1 MEAEAGMTNEY
12 RCETDGRR
20 QLLLEQAPGPG
31 RLNAIDFVVVKDG
44 DGVPTSLRQRVLLL
58 RFLFEDR
65 LDTLTSDAVVIRGG
79 VRTIDPRVRWAF
91 HLPAVALPGGVG
103 VDPTVDPELTASERT
118 WLAGLELDIDEPDHW
133 LEVML
138 EAYGDFS
145 RYELRLRGG
154 AGDVLPPLG
163 FDRRSSQ
170 VDFDF
175 KVECPSDFD
184 CRDDQRCA
192 TTPVQAPAIDYLAR
206 DYASFRRLMFERLAL
221 TQPDDP
227 SDAPATTRTAI
238 IEALAFAADR
248 ASYYLEAASTET
260 YPSTART
267 RPSVRRHARLRDYA
281 MHEGCNARA
290 FAMLRVAAGTSL
302 LRGPN
307 EPPLLDVG
315 AVMLTRVPDHGVVV
329 RDHAKADAL
338 AHGPIVFEAMHPVRT
353 LVDAH
358 AEIEIHTWGDTDC
371 CLPKGATAAT
381 LRDPE
386 GRLAL
391 APGDFLIFE
400 QIRDPRTH
408 QLADADPA
416 ARYVVRLTDVSAPY
430 GDPLVEHGGGPL
442 QVVDVHWHAE
452 DALPAALWLSA
463 DDEVLAV
470 ARANLVLVDHGRTMR
485 TPVDRP
491 LRLQPFGNQ
500 GRLRTPVSEPALT
513 YREPYDPD
521 ASATRVTRQD
531 PRLAMPEIVLDGEGE
546 RWQPQSEL
554 LASSASSRDFV
565 VEMENDRTAWLRFGD
580 DRQGRRPLDTSTF
593 AAVFRVGSGPDGN
606 VGAHALAH
614 VVVDEGLV
622 DPFAAA
628 AVVEVR
634 NPLPAV
640 GGERPESIEQV
651 RLYAPH
657 AFRRQERAVTVE
669 DWTEVARR
677 HPGVQQAVA
686 TIEWTGSWHT
696 VFVSVDRIGGREVD
710 DAFVG
715 EMSLFLERYRLA
727 GYDIHV
733 AAPHWVPLDIA
744 LTVCVAPTHYAEH
757 VQKQLYQEF
766 SRLDLPDGRRGHFHP
781 DELTFGDDIY
791 LSPIVARAT
800 AVPGVRWVD
809 VSLPV
814 GPGDNDNRFRR
825 RGRPQGTEIDDGKIA
840 IGRLEIAR
848 CDNDPNAPDH
858 GQIRFFMEGGA

>member
-1 MEAEAGMTNEY
+1 MTHEY

-20 QLLLEQAPGPG
+20 QLLLEQPPGPG

-44 DGVPTSLRQRVLLL
+44 DGVPNPLRQRVLLVK
-58 RFLFEDR
+58 FLFADR
-65 LDTLTSDAVVIRGG
+65 VDTLTGDSVTIRGG

-91 HLPAVALPGGVG
+91 HLPSVSQPGGVG
-103 VDPTVDPELTASERT
+103 VDATVDPELTLPERA
-118 WLAGLELDIDEPDHW
+118 WLSSLELEVTNPDHW
-133 LEVML
+133 LVVML

-184 CRDDQRCA
+184 CRDDDTCTR
-192 TTPVQAPAIDYLAR
+192 PVPQAPAIDYLAR

-221 TQPDDP
+221 TQPDEP
-227 SDAPATTRTAI
+227 SDAPAATRTAI
-238 IEALAFAADR
+238 VEALAFAADR

-267 RPSVRRHARLRDYA
+267 RPSVRRHARLRDYV

-290 FAMLRVAAGTSL
+290 FVALRVAAGASL
-302 LRGPN
+302 VRGPGQ
-307 EPPLLDVG
+307 PALLETG
-315 AVMLTRVPDHGVVV
+315 AMMLTRVPDHGVVI
-329 RDHAKADAL
+329 REHAKPDAL
-338 AHGPIVFEAMHPVRT
+338 AHAPIVFEAMHPVRT

-358 AEIEIHTWGDTDC
+358 AEIEVHTWGDTDC

-381 LRDPE
+381 LRDPD

-391 APGDFLIFE
+391 MPGDFLLFE
-400 QIRDPRTH
+400 QVRDPDTR
-408 QLADADPA
+408 QIADADPA
-416 ARYVVRLTDVSAPY
+416 ARYVVRLVDVSAPY
-430 GDPLVEHGGGPL
+430 GDPLVEHAGGPL
-442 QVVDVHWHAE
+442 QVIDVRWHAD
-452 DALPAALWLSA
+452 DALPAALPLSA
-463 DDEVLAV
+463 DDEILAV
-470 ARANLVLVDHGRTMR
+470 ARANLVLVDHGRTMQ
-485 TPVDRP
+485 TAGDRP

-500 GRLRTPVSEPALT
+500 GRLRTLLSEPALT
-513 YREPYDPD
+513 FREPYD
-521 ASATRVTRQD
+521 ASASASRVIRQA
-531 PRLAMPEIVLDGEGE
+531 PRQAQPEIVLEGEGE
-546 RWQPQSEL
+546 RWTPQTDL
-554 LASSASSRDFV
+554 LASGPSSRDFV
-565 VEMENDRTAWLRFGD
+565 VEMENDRSAWLRFGD
-580 DRQGRRPLDTSTF
+580 DRKGRRPLDTSTF

-614 VVVDEGLV
+614 LVVDQGLV

-628 AVVEVR
+628 AIIGVA

-696 VFVSVDRIGGREVD
+696 VFVSIDRIRGLEVD
-710 DAFVG
+710 DDFVA
-715 EMSLFLERYRLA
+715 EMSAFLERYRLA
-727 GYDIHV
+727 GYDVHV
-733 AAPHWVPLDIA
+733 AAPQWVPLDIA

-757 VQKQLYQEF
+757 VQRQLYLEF

-781 DELTFGDDIY
+781 DALTFGDDIY
-791 LSPIVARAT
+791 LSPIIARAS

-809 VSLPV
+809 VTPAAV
-814 GPGDNDNRFRR
+814 PGDNDNRFRR
-825 RGRPQGTEIDDGKIA
+825 RGRPQGTEIDDGKIV
-840 IGRLEIAR
+840 IERLEIAR